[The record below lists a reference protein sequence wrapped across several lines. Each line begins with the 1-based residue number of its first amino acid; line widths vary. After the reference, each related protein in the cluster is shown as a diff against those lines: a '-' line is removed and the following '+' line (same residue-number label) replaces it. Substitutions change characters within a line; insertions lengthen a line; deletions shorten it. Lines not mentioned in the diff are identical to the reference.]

1 MGQGRALN
9 TLHLSDVLVIINKP
23 RITQLSDQLQGNLE
37 SDHHD
42 YLLGPYISDIRF
54 SVYYI
59 YLGLLLT
66 TLFILPLESLVV
78 LCPRTLSWVWFNVV
92 SSTETGGGWFLV
104 LGFESVLFDTELG
117 PEPDVVLLL

>member
-1 MGQGRALN
+1 MDKKCKKNCVYRCFFIDFDFSLEINVRLLKIATCLSKFISILREWGRAH

-54 SVYYI
+54 SVY
-59 YLGLLLT
+59 
-66 TLFILPLESLVV
+66 
-78 LCPRTLSWVWFNVV
+78 
-92 SSTETGGGWFLV
+92 
-104 LGFESVLFDTELG
+104 
-117 PEPDVVLLL
+117 